1 MEKESWDAWL
11 LDDTGIPATCSDAMG
26 TVERII
32 PFEVTGRLDRP
43 PTGADVLEREVLS
56 ELIDTPASE
65 TFSEGIVMFER
76 TVLLEDVV
84 AAWVMVLAVGG
95 MEGRRTLLEPGK

>member
-1 MEKESWDAWL
+1 
-11 LDDTGIPATCSDAMG
+11 MG

-32 PFEVTGRLDRP
+32 PFEDAGRLDRP
-43 PTGADVLEREVLS
+43 PTEADVLEREVLS
-56 ELIDTPASE
+56 EFNDTPASD

-84 AAWVMVLAVGG
+84 ATWVMVLAAVGI
-95 MEGRRTLLEPGK
+95 EGKTLLELGRSDEVDVGTPII